1 MNVSPRDVFVS
12 VGRTSG
18 EEQEAFVRSVE
29 HLLEDAGFKPR
40 TLGRTEFSSEK
51 PLERVMDIMSGAA
64 GAVVIAL
71 KRKCIQQG
79 VELQGTDPARVI
91 VNERLPTVW
100 NQIEAAMAYVLGLP
114 LLVVVEDGLHA
125 EGLLEA
131 KYDWFV
137 QCVELERATLETRE
151 FRGVFRDWAERA
163 RRHATAYEAGESA

>member
-1 MNVSPRDVFVS
+1 MTEPVRGDSVSGFDVFVS

-18 EEQEAFVRSVE
+18 DQQEAFVRSLE
-29 HLLEDAGFKPR
+29 HLLEDAGFRPR

-51 PLERVMDIMSGAA
+51 PLERVMEIMSGAS
-64 GAVVIAL
+64 GVVVIAL
-71 KRKCIQQG
+71 ERKRIEQG
-79 VELQGTDPARVI
+79 VELQRTGPDRAI

-100 NQIEAAMAYVLGLP
+100 NHIEAAMAYVLGLP
-114 LLVVVEDGLHA
+114 LLVVVQDGLHA

-137 QCVELERATLETRE
+137 QCVDLKRETFETRE

-163 RRHATAYEAGESA
+163 RKHATG